1 MIHAIQQY
9 CERTGQPVPE
19 THQQLCRCIF
29 ESLALRYRQVLG
41 WLRETVD
48 TPIDM
53 LHIIG
58 GGSRNV
64 VLCQMAA
71 DACGITV
78 KTGPQEGTALGNMML
93 QAKAQGAVDGVWE
106 MRHVVADSV
115 QMKTYEP
122 QGTEAWTAVFERF
135 EKLTEE
141 GQSL

>member
-1 MIHAIQQY
+1 M
-9 CERTGQPVPE
+9 
-19 THQQLCRCIF
+19 
-29 ESLALRYRQVLG
+29 LG

-48 TPIDM
+48 TPIDV

-106 MRHVVADSV
+106 MRRVVADSV

-141 GQSL
+141 GRSL